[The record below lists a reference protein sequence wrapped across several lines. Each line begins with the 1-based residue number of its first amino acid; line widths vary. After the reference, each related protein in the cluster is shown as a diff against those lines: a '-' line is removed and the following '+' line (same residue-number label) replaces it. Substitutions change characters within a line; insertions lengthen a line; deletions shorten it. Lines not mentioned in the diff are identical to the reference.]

1 MTELEEAPLRGG
13 WVTEGVVRVGDTVR
27 RPPGPNSSAVQALLV
42 HLEHVEAP
50 RFLGYDEQGRE
61 TLSFIGGDVPSDCRA
76 ILWSDDQLVEASALL
91 RRFHD
96 ATAGT
101 DQAGDREVVCHKRLP
116 VPGTSCG
123 ARSCP
128 SRSSTSTTS
137 QLASGSTTSGTRSW
151 KHLNLGLI
159 DLAPEDQWSRLR
171 VMTESYGAAPDDG
184 LLRAIERAQ
193 ERMRLLIEASPPG
206 PERDEALAQHSRE
219 QAWLSRNGR
228 RLVG

>member
-1 MTELEEAPLRGG
+1 MWRKELPVAIIDFDNVAAGERL
-13 WVTEGVVRVGDTVR
+13 DD
-27 RPPGPNSSAVQALLV
+27 
-42 HLEHVEAP
+42 
-50 RFLGYDEQGRE
+50 LGYA
-61 TLSFIGGDVPSDCRA
+61 V
-76 ILWSDDQLVEASALL
+76 
-91 RRFHD
+91 
-96 ATAGT
+96 
-101 DQAGDREVVCHKRLP
+101 
-116 VPGTSCG
+116 
-123 ARSCP
+123 
-128 SRSSTSTTS
+128 
-137 QLASGSTTSGTRSW
+137 W